1 MLQQRFRN
9 AGEATHGATWHGD
22 GPWQLLFRHVSSRV
36 ALSILGDNSRKF
48 CDRRRLSLRGKRQ
61 GGRHWATAN
70 HVLFLSSDCAWT
82 ERPTWWWRGCLT
94 GLGLG

>member
-36 ALSILGDNSRKF
+36 ALSIFG
-48 CDRRRLSLRGKRQ
+48 DRRRRSFRCGRVLTVACRLLSPERF
-61 GGRHWATAN
+61 WATM
-70 HVLFLSSDCAWT
+70 VVSSVAVV
-82 ERPTWWWRGCLT
+82 R
-94 GLGLG
+94 